1 MIHEGARGHT
11 GFVQDKRVFGR
22 IYTKNSWRY
31 AQRNKIRSNEPFQDA
46 TMDAELLYKKLLAH
60 LQTRITKAN
69 PPLALAGLAI
79 GGAWIAERLA
89 RDLGLPNY
97 GVINVA
103 FHRDD
108 YAEKG
113 LAAMRSADSMATHLP
128 FEVAGS
134 HIVLID
140 DVLLTGRTVRAALN
154 ELFDFGRPASVELM
168 VLADRGKRELPIAAD
183 FVGEHVIVPEHQIL
197 ALEKNSTDAKGGQY
211 TFRFVLEERV

>member
-1 MIHEGARGHT
+1 
-11 GFVQDKRVFGR
+11 
-22 IYTKNSWRY
+22 
-31 AQRNKIRSNEPFQDA
+31 
-46 TMDAELLYKKLLAH
+46 MDAELLYKKLLVH
-60 LQTRITKAN
+60 LEAKAAQQSESI
-69 PPLALAGLAI
+69 ALAGLAI

-89 RDLGLPNY
+89 RDLNLPHY

-113 LAAMRSADSMATHLP
+113 LAAIRSAESMATHLP
-128 FEVAGS
+128 FEVAGA

-168 VLADRGKRELPIAAD
+168 VLADRGKRELPITAD
-183 FVGEHVIVPEHQIL
+183 FVGEHVTVADHQIL
-197 ALEKNSTDAKGGQY
+197 ALEKRSINGSDSQY
-211 TFRFVLEERV
+211 AFQFVLEERAA